1 MEKILILRTQKFKKY
16 FSMKIAYTF
25 LFISAILFAISCEQK
40 TDYEQL
46 VESELEKGVRN
57 DSLFLGY
64 YFGMDRQ
71 EFFDYSWQLN
81 QNQVVTGGSKII
93 YELNTFKKNATMRF
107 YPDFKNDQIYKMPV
121 EISYDAWAPWNKDLF
136 SDSLIVEVLDH
147 YKDEYG
153 DNFIKTT
160 HPENGKEAWINVSGN
175 RRIAIF
181 KKDDTAVQV
190 EFLDLLA
197 ENKIS

>member
-1 MEKILILRTQKFKKY
+1 MLSENFKKTG
-16 FSMKIAYTF
+16 SMKIVYALF
-25 LFISAILFAISCEQK
+25 LIISIVFTVSCEQK
-40 TDYEQL
+40 SDYEQL

-64 YFGMDRQ
+64 YFGMERQ

-81 QNQVVTGGSKII
+81 QQQVILGGSRIE
-93 YELNTFKKNATMRF
+93 YELDNFKKNATMRF
-107 YPDFKNDQIYKMPV
+107 YPEFKDNRIYKMPV

-153 DNFIKTT
+153 DDFIKTR
-160 HPENGKEAWINVSGN
+160 HPENGKEAWINISGN

-181 KKDDTAVQV
+181 KKDDTVVQI
-190 EFLDLLA
+190 EFMDLLA
-197 ENKIS
+197 EDNKVS

>member
-1 MEKILILRTQKFKKY
+1 MLPETFKKIG
-16 FSMKIAYTF
+16 SMKIVYS
-25 LFISAILFAISCEQK
+25 LRLVISILFAVSCEQK

-64 YFGMDRQ
+64 YLGMERK

-81 QNQVVTGGSKII
+81 QQQVIMGGSRIE
-93 YELNTFKKNATMRF
+93 YELDHFKKNATMRF
-107 YPDFKNDQIYKMPV
+107 YPDFKDNQIYKMPV
-121 EISYDAWAPWNKDLF
+121 EISYDAWAPWNKELF

-153 DNFIKTT
+153 DNFIKTL

-181 KKDDTAVQV
+181 KKDDTIVQV
-190 EFLDLLA
+190 EFLDLTA
-197 ENKIS
+197 QNKVS